1 MLFLPDLLLTG
12 CRMALRHDDRLVQ
25 VIAPGNPD
33 YLRTRDLGNG

>member
-12 CRMALRHDDRLVQ
+12 CRMALRNQTAWPQ